1 MHAVAMSPPATEGGP
16 SERAELLKVLP
27 RSVLALPTVTEMEAE
42 YLRHGVP
49 LADYQL
55 TRADHSR
62 QHEAVQVHEWL
73 QRHVVQAPRWSDK
86 HGEQMQDLLGPP
98 TPAWEL
104 QRWRLRLYCGHVIE
118 ATRLRKNPRPDGA
131 LGDKECCPECGL
143 DPDVIVAFE
152 PLRAVAAP
160 PPDKRSRMPSH
171 SARKP
176 PGDRRSKAE
185 LVAENEA
192 LRAELDTLRDQ
203 A

>member
-1 MHAVAMSPPATEGGP
+1 MRQAIRTG
-16 SERAELLKVLP
+16 ELWKALP

-42 YLRHGVP
+42 YLCHGVP

-55 TRADHSR
+55 TRPDRSR

-73 QRHVVQAPRWSDK
+73 QRHVAQAPRWSDK
-86 HGEQMQDLLGPP
+86 HWEQIQDLLGPP

-118 ATRLRKNPRPDGA
+118 ATRLRKNPRPDGEF
-131 LGDKECCPECGL
+131 GDKERCPECGL
-143 DPDVIVAFE
+143 DPAVIVAFE
-152 PLRAVAAP
+152 PLEPVAAP
-160 PPDKRSRMPSH
+160 PPDKNSRMPSH
-171 SARKP
+171 STWKP

-185 LVAENEA
+185 LVAENKA
-192 LRAELDTLRDQ
+192 LRVELDALQNQ